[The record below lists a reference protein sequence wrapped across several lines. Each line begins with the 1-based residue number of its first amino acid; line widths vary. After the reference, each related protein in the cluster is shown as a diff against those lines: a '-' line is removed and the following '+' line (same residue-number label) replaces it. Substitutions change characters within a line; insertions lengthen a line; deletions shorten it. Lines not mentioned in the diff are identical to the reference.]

1 MGRTAPALTFATLF
15 ILACAAQLSHAQD
28 KTAEYPT
35 RPIRIVIGIAP
46 GGGLDSMTRVAAQK
60 LTERLGQTVVV
71 DNRPGGGTVLGM
83 DLVAQATPDGYT
95 LLCASETL
103 ILNGIFKRARYDVR
117 TTFVPIVR
125 LTIQPYLLATNAAV
139 PVKSVKELI
148 AYAKARPGALSYGSP
163 GVGTTI
169 HVGWERLSAMAG
181 LDILHVP
188 YKGGA
193 LAILDVISGQIQMLI
208 TTTVTVGPHL
218 RAGKV
223 RVLAATG
230 PKRVSIY
237 PDIPTVSESG
247 LPGYELTNSYA
258 FYAPAGVPQ
267 GVVGKLNAVVIQAMN
282 APETAKILAADG
294 AEAAPASTS
303 EEFRA
308 RFNSDYATMENTIR
322 VANIK
327 LN

>member
-1 MGRTAPALTFATLF
+1 M
-15 ILACAAQLSHAQD
+15 
-28 KTAEYPT
+28 
-35 RPIRIVIGIAP
+35 
-46 GGGLDSMTRVAAQK
+46 
-60 LTERLGQTVVV
+60 
-71 DNRPGGGTVLGM
+71 
-83 DLVAQATPDGYT
+83 
-95 LLCASETL
+95 
-103 ILNGIFKRARYDVR
+103 ARW
-117 TTFVPIVR
+117 I
-125 LTIQPYLLATNAAV
+125 
-139 PVKSVKELI
+139 
-148 AYAKARPGALSYGSP
+148 SY
-163 GVGTTI
+163 
-169 HVGWERLSAMAG
+169 
-181 LDILHVP
+181 VP

-308 RFNSDYATMENTIR
+308 RFNSDYATMETRFESRISSR
-322 VANIK
+322 LTTADIVRAASVWK
-327 LN
+327 SGRFLFPRPHP